1 MINFTNIVEKEPKA
15 PPSKGNHKKIN
26 VSLREIAVFDQD
38 VAVKERPVASDTAD
52 DGAAY
57 YKGLCKLADTVREW
71 VKSDQKI
78 NISAITPVMRGIV
91 EKDLIEKVYHH
102 LIFNGDG
109 AGVLP
114 SRAMKVTLL
123 SLKIGVGMGYDDER
137 LAELGTAAFLHDVG
151 RYKMPEDVLNKGGS
165 PSDQRHPQISA
176 DILSGSDDNYGW
188 LATVVLQVHERADGS
203 GYPFGLKREEIH
215 EYAFII
221 GLADMYADM
230 ISNGRGGQGIEPH
243 AAIREILD
251 TAQQEFPTTVVKNFV
266 NQVSFFPLGSYVK
279 LNDRSIGRVVS
290 TNPDYPLRPT
300 VEMLNDGIGG
310 TVGNTRVVDL
320 SQQVLLYI
328 TGSVDETENP

>member
-1 MINFTNIVEKEPKA
+1 MTIPYARIIAQDSKGGSIMKGLRGEVTPGEMDIFETEEKEPKKTREGA
-15 PPSKGNHKKIN
+15 QLVYRELSSLADKVEAWVQSGELIDINEVTPVLRFIIEKGLI
-26 VSLREIAVFDQD
+26 
-38 VAVKERPVASDTAD
+38 D
-52 DGAAY
+52 DGY
-57 YKGLCKLADTVREW
+57 DYLTLE
-71 VKSDQKI
+71 
-78 NISAITPVMRGIV
+78 
-91 EKDLIEKVYHH
+91 
-102 LIFNGDG
+102 GDG

-114 SRAMKVTLL
+114 SRAMRVTLL

-151 RYKMPEDVLNKGGS
+151 RYKMPEDVVNKGGT

-230 ISNGRGGQGIEPH
+230 ISNGRGGQGTEPH

-279 LNDRSIGRVVS
+279 LNDRSIGRVVN

-300 VEMLNDGIGG
+300 VEVLNDGIGG
-310 TVGNTRVVDL
+310 RVGNTRVVDL

>member
-1 MINFTNIVEKEPKA
+1 MTIPYARIIAEDSKGGSIMKGLRGEATPPGEMDIFETEEKEPKKNRDGA
-15 PPSKGNHKKIN
+15 QLVYRELSSLADKVEAWVQSGELIDINEVTPVLRFIIEKGLI
-26 VSLREIAVFDQD
+26 
-38 VAVKERPVASDTAD
+38 D
-52 DGAAY
+52 DGY
-57 YKGLCKLADTVREW
+57 DYLTFE
-71 VKSDQKI
+71 
-78 NISAITPVMRGIV
+78 
-91 EKDLIEKVYHH
+91 
-102 LIFNGDG
+102 GDG

-114 SRAMKVTLL
+114 SHAMMVTLL
-123 SLKIGVGMGYDDER
+123 SLKMGMGMGYDDER

-151 RYKMPEDVLNKGGS
+151 RYKMPEDVVNKEGI
-165 PSDQRHPQISA
+165 PSDQRQPQISA

-188 LATVVLQVHERADGS
+188 LPTVVLQVHERADGS

-230 ISNGRGGQGIEPH
+230 ISNGRGGQGTEQRAVRDIIDSAKEAFP
-243 AAIREILD
+243 AEVIR
-251 TAQQEFPTTVVKNFV
+251 AFV
-266 NQVSFFPLGSYVK
+266 HQVSFFPLGSYVK

-300 VEMLNDGIGG
+300 VEVLNDGIGG

>member
-1 MINFTNIVEKEPKA
+1 MTIPYARIIAQDLKGGSIMKGFRGEVTPPGEFDIFETEEVEPK
-15 PPSKGNHKKIN
+15 KTK
-26 VSLREIAVFDQD
+26 
-38 VAVKERPVASDTAD
+38 
-52 DGAAY
+52 DGAQLVY
-57 YKGLCKLADTVREW
+57 RELSSLADKVEAW
-71 VKSDQKI
+71 VQSGELIDI
-78 NISAITPVMRGIV
+78 NQVTSVLRFII
-91 EKDLIEKVYHH
+91 EKDLINDGYDYLTFEC
-102 LIFNGDG
+102 DG

-114 SRAMKVTLL
+114 SHAMMVTLL
-123 SLKIGVGMGYDDER
+123 SLKMGMGMGYDDER
-137 LAELGTAAFLHDVG
+137 LADLGTAAFLHDVG
-151 RYKMPEDVLNKGGS
+151 RYRTPEDMSNKEGT
-165 PSDQRHPQISA
+165 PSDQHHPQISA
-176 DILSGSDDNYGW
+176 DILSGLDDNYGW
-188 LATVVLQVHERADGS
+188 LPTVVLQVHERADGS
-203 GYPFGLKREEIH
+203 GYPLGLTREEIH

-251 TAQQEFPTTVVKNFV
+251 QAQQEFPTTVVKNFV

-300 VEMLNDGIGG
+300 VEVLNDGIGG

-320 SQQVLLYI
+320 SQQILLYI